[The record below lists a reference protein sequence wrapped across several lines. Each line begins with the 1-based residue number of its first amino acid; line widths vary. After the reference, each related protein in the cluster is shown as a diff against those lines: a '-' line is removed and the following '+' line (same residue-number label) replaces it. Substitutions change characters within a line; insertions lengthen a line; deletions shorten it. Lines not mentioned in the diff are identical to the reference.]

1 MVVSAVHVYLYR
13 AEVSSASVLVQNR
26 SGRKSVDPLLHAATC
41 TVNST
46 SGCMHEVVDVT
57 ARVKSCLHVGLTFV
71 GEDVCMW
78 RVNAA
83 IFHVGWVCLW
93 QLFVY
98 RMKSEMYACVLSVI
112 WTLQLRL
119 VLFTTDWNVLT
130 RHIWVSYSLK
140 SVCMFLC
147 VFFLRLFL
155 QLTTAVKFPTVSCF
169 RPQNKLVVTTT
180 TTVAKQCCV
189 KTWVSRSFDL
199 HQMILVQKVCSER
212 DLYQHWVIWIH
223 FCLQAV
229 MDVVQRAEV
238 GYCTFDKNNELRAP
252 KTWCPLFTSKD
263 EKFCYLLLIHGN
275 RLLIIFGF
283 PVSSLCVQLSVLLTV
298 PVAVYTRG
306 II

>member
-1 MVVSAVHVYLYR
+1 
-13 AEVSSASVLVQNR
+13 
-26 SGRKSVDPLLHAATC
+26 
-41 TVNST
+41 
-46 SGCMHEVVDVT
+46 
-57 ARVKSCLHVGLTFV
+57 
-71 GEDVCMW
+71 MW
-78 RVNAA
+78 RVNVV

-98 RMKSEMYACVLSVI
+98 RMKSEMYGCVLSVI

-119 VLFTTDWNVLT
+119 VLFTTDWHVLT

-147 VFFLRLFL
+147 VFFFFVFFL
-155 QLTTAVKFPTVSCF
+155 QLITAVKFPTVSCF

-180 TTVAKQCCV
+180 TIVAKQCCV

-238 GYCTFDKNNELRAP
+238 GYCTFHKNNELRAP

-263 EKFCYLLLIHGN
+263 E
-275 RLLIIFGF
+275 
-283 PVSSLCVQLSVLLTV
+283 
-298 PVAVYTRG
+298 
-306 II
+306 